1 MLDSKF
7 EKIPSIIQVDSY
19 GKIKK
24 KKQILN
30 KIENKNIV
38 KTISLESTKDL
49 DFDKFN
55 TWIFDLLRL
64 NGEKIYRMK
73 GIYCFIY
80 L

>member
-1 MLDSKF
+1 MLDSNI

-30 KIENKNIV
+30 KIENKNMV
-38 KTISLESTKDL
+38 KTISLETTNAL

-55 TWIFDLLRL
+55 TWIFEFLRL
-64 NGEKIYRMK
+64 KGEKIYRMK
-73 GIYCFIY
+73 GNLKYF
-80 L
+80 